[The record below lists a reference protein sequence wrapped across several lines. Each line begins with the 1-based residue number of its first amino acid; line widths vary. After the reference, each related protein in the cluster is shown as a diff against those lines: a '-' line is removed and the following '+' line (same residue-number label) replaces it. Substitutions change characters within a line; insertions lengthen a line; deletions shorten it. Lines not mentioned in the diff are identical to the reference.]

1 MGIFWA
7 NLKASHAMVNGNFIN
22 ASGTFNKAHP
32 LEVVHIAHKIKISI
46 NFLEGFNEIPIYSTF
61 KNKFDSKAPFSKVV
75 RTPQVLRCVKP
86 VKSGAMTLASISSR
100 LLRSAR

>member
-1 MGIFWA
+1 
-7 NLKASHAMVNGNFIN
+7 MVNGSFIK
-22 ASGTFNKAHP
+22 ASGTFKSAHP
-32 LEVVHIAHKIKISI
+32 LEAVHTAQSKRIKTV
-46 NFLEGFNEIPIYSTF
+46 FLKRFNKVPYFQELLFYSTF